1 VQLDQHSIV
10 IVMVVVFSSTLLISA
25 GLVFAML
32 GCASGRLWAVGHLVL
47 SCGGMVLALN
57 ASSERDIHVGGLGA
71 MVYFAGRLIIY
82 CGIRL
87 HHGMSAWSH
96 WLTIGVLIGLVAIGS
111 AVSAAQSLPW
121 LHVMGYGA
129 LAILTV
135 LSMRL
140 LLRAVPGHS
149 PIGTPLV
156 LAACSVQLISQL
168 AGVAGGLRG
177 APLLSPLLASGPV
190 AILLLAPLVSTLL
203 GLFGFTVM
211 AMEQIVASKE
221 RGARMDGLT
230 GLLNRGALDGAA
242 MGLVASWLR
251 YRQPLSCLVIDV
263 DYFKQVNDRSGHWAG
278 DAVLRAI
285 AGALDQSRRASDVA
299 GRYGGEEFCILCP
312 NTDESQATALA
323 NRILR
328 KVRSVP
334 LPGKAGAFASVSI
347 GIAELQGATDSAETL
362 WQRLFCAADQA
373 LYIAKRKGRDRYV
386 LASTLEPTTV
396 EPSEG
401 AFERAADPQPT

>member
-1 VQLDQHSIV
+1 MQLDQHSIV

-25 GLVFAML
+25 GLVFAMQ

-47 SCGGMVLALN
+47 SCGGLGLALN
-57 ASSERDIHVGGLGA
+57 AGPDHAVVFGAFGA

-82 CGIRL
+82 CGIRV
-87 HHGMSAWSH
+87 HHGLPAWSH
-96 WLTIGVLIGLVAIGS
+96 WLTLGMLVGIAAIGS
-111 AVSAAQSLPW
+111 ALTAQESLAR

-129 LAILTV
+129 LGILSV
-135 LSMRL
+135 VSMRQ
-140 LLRAVPGHS
+140 LLRTARDHS

-156 LAACSVQLISQL
+156 LAACAVQLISQL

-177 APLLSPLLASGPV
+177 APLVSPLFAGGHV
-190 AILLLAPLVSTLL
+190 AILLLAPLVATLL
-203 GLFGFTVM
+203 ALFGFTVM
-211 AMEQIVASKE
+211 AMEQIVANKE
-221 RGARMDGLT
+221 RGARTDGLT
-230 GLLNRGALDGAA
+230 GLLNRSALDGAA
-242 MGLVASWLR
+242 IALVSSWQR

-278 DAVLRAI
+278 DAVLKAI

-328 KVRSVP
+328 KVRGVP
-334 LPGKAGAFASVSI
+334 LPGKHGAFASVSI
-347 GIAELQGATDSAETL
+347 GIAELKGDAGSAQVL

-373 LYIAKRKGRDRYV
+373 LYVAKGKGRDRYM
-386 LASTLEPTTV
+386 LASALETAIAGPAD
-396 EPSEG
+396 E
-401 AFERAADPQPT
+401 AFAHAAGPQPT

>member
-25 GLVFAML
+25 GLMFAML
-32 GCASGRLWAVGHLVL
+32 GSASGRLWAFGHLVL
-47 SCGGMVLALN
+47 SGGGLVLALN
-57 ASSERDIHVGGLGA
+57 AGSEREIYFGALGV
-71 MVYFAGRLIIY
+71 MVYFAGRLIVY
-82 CGIRL
+82 CGIRV
-87 HHGMSAWSH
+87 HHGMTAWSH
-96 WLTIGVLIGLVAIGS
+96 RLTIGMLIALAAIAS
-111 AVSAAQSLPW
+111 AISASDSLAR
-121 LHVMGYGA
+121 LHLMGYGA

-135 LSMRL
+135 VTMRQ
-140 LLRAVPGHS
+140 LLRAVREHS

-156 LAACSVQLISQL
+156 LAACAVQLISQL
-168 AGVAGGLRG
+168 AGVVGGLRG
-177 APLLSPLLASGPV
+177 APLLSPMFAGGPV
-190 AILLLAPLVSTLL
+190 AILLLAPLIATLL

-278 DAVLRAI
+278 DAVLKAI

-323 NRILR
+323 SRILR

-347 GIAELQGATDSAETL
+347 GIAELQGATDSAEML

-373 LYIAKRKGRDRYV
+373 LYIAKRNGRDRYV
-386 LASTLEPTTV
+386 LASTLEPPMAGQPEAV
-396 EPSEG
+396 FEP
-401 AFERAADPQPT
+401 AADPQPT